1 MVIYLDGSKGRK
13 WPPFKETG
21 DSSETEGSGQ
31 FPTSLEC
38 IKKIKGK
45 KFFKELVLIKLNS
58 GPSGCG
64 EVSAG
69 LAWQDFRGRI
79 RLSASG
85 ALDVRSRCKACA
97 GIAVLPTDGFSTVL
111 RPGFY
116 PAFSYLYPQRYG
128 DSSGKSG
135 NINKSLILLG

>member
-45 KFFKELVLIKLNS
+45 KFFKELVLIELNS
-58 GPSGCG
+58 GPPGCG
-64 EVSAG
+64 EVAAG
-69 LAWQDFRGRI
+69 LVGQGLQGRI

-85 ALDVRSRCKACA
+85 ALDVCSRCKACA

-116 PAFSYLYPQRYG
+116 PASSYLYPQLCR
-128 DSSGKSG
+128 D
-135 NINKSLILLG
+135 

>member
-58 GPSGCG
+58 GPPGCG
-64 EVSAG
+64 EVVAG
-69 LAWQDFRGRI
+69 IVRQDLQRRI
-79 RLSASG
+79 RLSASS
-85 ALDVRSRCKACA
+85 ALDVRSRCNACA

-116 PAFSYLYPQRYG
+116 PVSSYLYPQLFRDG
-128 DSSGKSG
+128 FGKSG